1 MFWPFKK
8 KKEKKDIF
16 EVKKGNENLETLK
29 ASRLADKAFELA
41 NNIFEQTG
49 ARRAGD
55 ESSKK
60 CARILHEELKKY
72 SDDSLI
78 TSFRSSESSYY
89 GSLKLLALSTPVI
102 LLLSYFSL
110 TIFSLSLFC
119 FISFIFIWE
128 FIYCKGSDKTFFP
141 KCYMTNVHATI
152 EPSES
157 YENTIIFTSHHD
169 SAPLF
174 NREKS
179 LLVALYIPL
188 IHWLFLGVICLV
200 GFITDIFTL
209 GLFKISLPPIFV
221 LVLLSIM
228 AITSF
233 VYINL
238 YKLVSKEYS
247 PGVGDNLMSSCVLE
261 ELARYFHWKKERGEG
276 LKNTKLIFASFDG
289 EECGLKGSRWWFEH
303 HKEQL
308 IKPIVINLD
317 CLYDSSELTILT
329 KDNNG
334 LVKLS
339 SSLASDT
346 AALCEKMGYKV
357 KMGGMEM
364 FCGSTDA
371 TSAARCGFDAI
382 SIVCTNMTPSDKS
395 YYHTLEDTIDKIDK
409 ATIEEVISICI
420 KIVENNS
427 VSNTPKKE
435 ILALQD
441 SDRKLAVMKR

>member
-110 TIFSLSLFC
+110 TIFALLLFC

-128 FIYCKGSDKTFFP
+128 FIYCKGSDKTFFS
-141 KCYMTNVHATI
+141 KCDMTNVHATI

-276 LKNTKLIFASFDG
+276 LKNTKLIFAS
-289 EECGLKGSRWWFEH
+289 
-303 HKEQL
+303 
-308 IKPIVINLD
+308 
-317 CLYDSSELTILT
+317 
-329 KDNNG
+329 
-334 LVKLS
+334 
-339 SSLASDT
+339 SDWR
-346 AALCEKMGYKV
+346 
-357 KMGGMEM
+357 GG
-364 FCGSTDA
+364 GGRD
-371 TSAARCGFDAI
+371 
-382 SIVCTNMTPSDKS
+382 
-395 YYHTLEDTIDKIDK
+395 
-409 ATIEEVISICI
+409 
-420 KIVENNS
+420 
-427 VSNTPKKE
+427 
-435 ILALQD
+435 
-441 SDRKLAVMKR
+441 